1 MATVTS
7 FLAGDWNTLTRRALQ
22 QAHLADLVELRMD
35 RVGHPGSEALRAF
48 FKECPKPVIVTVH
61 GQEAFGGYR
70 GSVDERLQLLHDAAR
85 AGARFVDIDWS
96 LSLELGEVEPPC
108 HRIVSR
114 HELDGT
120 PEDLEALD
128 EQVREVLYE
137 GDAVKLVTHAR
148 CTEDGLRMLRYLRRA
163 RGGTIA
169 FCSGRAGSFTRVLAP
184 VFGSPFTYAAP
195 AVMPGEDAL
204 EPTAPGQLRV
214 GELLGILPPGGLSH
228 ETAVLGVVGNP
239 VHTSASPFVHGMA
252 LKHGHLDAVYV
263 AFEPHD
269 FDRFLDLADDPV
281 FRGLSVT
288 APFKQDAY
296 RRAKQVDQEAKAVG
310 AVNTLVRRNDG
321 SWSGTNTDVTA
332 VRECLERAFGPWSS
346 EPGRPVA
353 LPLARVLVL
362 GSGGA
367 ARAAI
372 GAARRLGATV
382 AVAGRDAGRTLELAR
397 GMEAQAVAWD
407 AVATTPYDILVHCT
421 PVGSEAVAGEGA
433 PELPIPADAIRPGSL
448 VVDAVYRPLKT
459 PLLAA
464 ARERGCLCVPGA
476 EWFVRQAAAQFRLF
490 TGQEADDTLLRASFE
505 GALAQG
511 VGGAKRG

>member
-1 MATVTS
+1 MAIVTS
-7 FLAGDWNTLTRRALQ
+7 FLAGDWATLTRRALK
-22 QAHLADLVELRMD
+22 QAHLADLVELRLD
-35 RVGHPGSEALRAF
+35 RVGHPGMAAMRSF
-48 FKECPKPVIVTVH
+48 FKECPKPVIVTIH
-61 GQEAFGGYR
+61 GPEAFGGFK
-70 GSVDERLQLLHDAAR
+70 GSLDERLQILRDAAV
-85 AGARFVDIDWS
+85 AGARFVDIDWT
-96 LSLELGEVEPPC
+96 LSLELGEVEAPC

-114 HELDGT
+114 HELEGT

-128 EQVREVLYE
+128 EEIRELLYE

-195 AVMPGEDAL
+195 AVMPGEEAL

-239 VHTSASPFVHGMA
+239 VHRSASPFVHGMA

-288 APFKQDAY
+288 APFKEHAY
-296 RRAKQVDQEAKAVG
+296 RRARQVDQEAKSVG
-310 AVNTLVRRNDG
+310 AVNTLVRRGDG
-321 SWSGTNTDVTA
+321 SWSGTNTDVLA
-332 VRECLERAFGPWSS
+332 VRECLERSFRAWSQTP
-346 EPGRPVA
+346 ERPVA
-353 LPLARVLVL
+353 LPLARALVL
-362 GSGGA
+362 GTGGA

-372 GAARRLGATV
+372 GACSALGVTV
-382 AVAGRDAGRTLELAR
+382 AVAGRDRAKTRAL
-397 GMEAQAVAWD
+397 AQAMGAQALAWD
-407 AVATTPYDILVHCT
+407 EVGDTPYDLLIQCT
-421 PVGSEAVAGEGA
+421 PVGSEATRETLGEGS
-433 PELPIPADAIRPGSL
+433 PVPADAIHPGSL
-448 VVDAVYRPLKT
+448 VIDAVYRPLRT
-459 PLLAA
+459 EFLQA
-464 ARERGCLCVPGA
+464 ARERDCLCVPGA

-490 TGQEADDTLLRASFE
+490 TGQEADDSLLRASFE

-511 VGGAKRG
+511 AG